1 MPLVIVINRP
11 NNNIQ
16 KLDQTM
22 FAIRSL
28 VAITGSLIHY
38 TVIRYKAARGISASV
53 VNLCK

>member
-28 VAITGSLIHY
+28 IIKTGSLILSED
-38 TVIRYKAARGISASV
+38 VK
-53 VNLCK
+53 